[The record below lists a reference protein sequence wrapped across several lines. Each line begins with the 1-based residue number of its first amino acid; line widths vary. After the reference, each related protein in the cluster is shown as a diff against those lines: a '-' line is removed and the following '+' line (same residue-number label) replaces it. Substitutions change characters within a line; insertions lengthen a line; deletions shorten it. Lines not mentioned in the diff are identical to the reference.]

1 MKHQLNRT
9 ISLLLAVLLS
19 VSLFAGGLMPVSAA
33 EGTCGEGLTWTLN
46 NGVLTV
52 SGSGSMDNYTEF
64 NFAPWY
70 DSAKLIQ
77 RVVIGDGVTSVG
89 DLAFYHCV
97 NLTTVTLPSTV
108 QSLGVLAFAGCAK
121 LAQINLPAIE
131 EIGRGCFYDCE
142 SLVNVI
148 LPETLVTIGEQ
159 AFFRC
164 KSLGG
169 ITIPASVTSFGNS
182 VFCYCDSLVYARIL
196 AQIDVLPYWTF
207 YGCELLRELYL
218 PDSIESVEKDALSEC
233 PDLYWVDYGG
243 SQETKQEIQNQLD
256 QGNTRQEGSTVKTD
270 VTYNQTDG
278 AVITTTTKTQTGNN
292 DLVDNEYG
300 TTIDATVTDSTGWED
315 LVDSI
320 TGTMNEGKEPS
331 VDVQVEGNTE
341 MPAGVLANLS
351 DKDVTV
357 TIHTSD
363 NADWQII
370 MGDQT
375 ADTLKGSQD
384 FSLEFSKN
392 ESDKYADVIGEA
404 DSYIVTLG
412 ETTLNST
419 VLLPLGSEAA
429 RRVATLYIV
438 DGKEL
443 VKLSSVI
450 VDNDGKAAFCLAGTS
465 EGEYLIA
472 LDVQTIPKDEVLIP
486 EKLAGE
492 YDITYGSTLT
502 DAYGNQYVLTGR
514 VNKLGISLGTLTWII
529 VGVLLGSVVLV
540 GVVMVIWN
548 KQQKKAY
555 AMRSRPGPRADDGK
569 AS

>member
-1 MKHQLNRT
+1 MKHHINKS
-9 ISLLLAVLLS
+9 ISLLLAVLLC
-19 VSLFAGGLMPVSAA
+19 VSLLAFPASAA
-33 EGTCGEGLTWTLN
+33 EGTCGDDLTWVLKNGTL
-46 NGVLTV
+46 TI
-52 SGSGSMDNYTEF
+52 SGKGNMYSYTEK
-64 NFAPWY
+64 NMPPWY
-70 DSAKLIQ
+70 ESASLVQ
-77 RVVIGDGVTSVG
+77 RIVIEDGVTTVG
-89 DLAFYHCV
+89 DLAFYHCI
-97 NLTTVTLPSTV
+97 NLTTVTMADSV
-108 QSLGVLAFAGCAK
+108 KSLGELAFAGCAK
-121 LAQINLPAIE
+121 LKQIRMNGVETIK
-131 EIGRGCFYDCE
+131 RGCFYDCE
-142 SLVNVI
+142 ALSNVV
-148 LPETLVTIGEQ
+148 LPQTLKTLGDQ
-159 AFFRC
+159 AFYRC
-164 KSLGG
+164 RSLGG
-169 ITIPASVTSFGNS
+169 IVVPASVTSFGSS
-182 VFCYCDSLVYARIL
+182 VFTYCSSLVYARID
-196 AQIDVLPYWTF
+196 AQINELPYWTF
-207 YGCELLRELYL
+207 YGCYLLDELYL
-218 PDSIESVEKDALSEC
+218 PDSIENVGQNALGEC
-233 PDLYWVDYGG
+233 PELYYVDFGG
-243 SQETKQEIQNQLD
+243 SETAKQEIQNQL
-256 QGNTRQEGSTVKTD
+256 NQETTYPDGATTDKD
-270 VTYNQTDG
+270 VTFSQSDG
-278 AVITTTTKTQTGNN
+278 AVITTTTNTQIGNN

-392 ESDKYADVIGEA
+392 ESDKYTDVIGEA

-555 AMRSRPGPRADDGK
+555 AMRRRPGPRADDGK